1 MENIQEPKKRRR
13 SKIPNPNKPT
23 IRAFK
28 CPLCPMAFF
37 RLEHQTRHMRTH
49 TGEKPHQCQAP
60 NCGKRF
66 SRTDELTRHT
76 RIHRTDHVKK
86 QREKSNKP
94 KIPKNKKLC
103 NTLPPLNSHKNQLI
117 SPLKIEPNNYYSS
130 TKLQLIKSAPFTQQT
145 DDSNLIAS
153 SLQKFSEY
161 SPQFG
166 FQLQQNTNLLIRP
179 LPNQNYQ
186 QNSMYQ
192 NQQNQKN
199 DFLINLYGNN
209 NSQSGV
215 DPSSLSMSANSRTM
229 TSVPPFFSSSSSSSD
244 FFHYTMANSGANQ
257 GLGSQY
263 NNYNQQQSQRNHL
276 QTSSNYSN
284 EPLISSKSLSGY
296 NYSSGRTISN
306 PLSTN
311 PRQSYVIPQMTT
323 SSSTSVPPATNSS
336 KSSSSS
342 LASANNISEFKDFS
356 QNGLNK
362 NFAYNSKSIHCNQQK
377 MNSQFSEQS
386 LSDIF
391 NIPLP
396 NSGIS
401 SSISDSIQN
410 KRKFE
415 TQMSHSQIL
424 FSKNEVSGSLKSK
437 QNDIH
442 YQNSRFEALSQQVN
456 SSDTEVSMDLRP
468 MIPQKL
474 SNTNIDIKSQNSIT
488 SSIDPYSL
496 SLFDVFGK
504 DTKYPNSDPSQSLLK
519 NQNIN
524 SNDNSSFDLFSQYS
538 WQPIIDQTNSDLL
551 YNSILNSQK

>member
-1 MENIQEPKKRRR
+1 MDNIQEPKKRRR

-66 SRTDELTRHT
+66 SRTDELTRHM

-94 KIPKNKKLC
+94 KIPKNKRHS
-103 NTLPPLNSHKNQLI
+103 NTLPPLNSNQNQLI
-117 SPLKIEPNNYYSS
+117 SPLKIEPNSYYNS

-179 LPNQNYQ
+179 LPNQSYQ

-215 DPSSLSMSANSRTM
+215 DPSSLSMSANSRSI
-229 TSVPPFFSSSSSSSD
+229 TSVPPFYSSSTSSD
-244 FFHYTMANSGANQ
+244 FFHYTMANSGANE
-257 GLGSQY
+257 GFGSQF
-263 NNYNQQQSQRNHL
+263 NNYNQQQSQRGHL

-311 PRQSYVIPQMTT
+311 TRQSYAIPQMAT

-342 LASANNISEFKDFS
+342 LASTNNISEFNNFS

-362 NFAYNSKSIHCNQQK
+362 NFSYNSKNIHSNQQK
-377 MNSQFSEQS
+377 INSQFSEQS
-386 LSDIF
+386 ISDIF

-401 SSISDSIQN
+401 NSVSNSIQN

-415 TQMSHSQIL
+415 TQISQSQIL
-424 FSKNEVSGSLKSK
+424 FSKNEVASSLKSN
-437 QNDIH
+437 QNDIQ
-442 YQNSRFEALSQQVN
+442 YQSSRFQTLSQHVN
-456 SSDTEVSMDLRP
+456 SSETEGSMDLRP

-474 SNTNIDIKSQNSIT
+474 SDTNVDLKSQNSIP

-504 DTKYPNSDPSQSLLK
+504 DTKFANSDPSQSLLK

-538 WQPIIDQTNSDLL
+538 WQPIIDQTSSDLL